1 MPRIISPEVRLEA
14 MRLYV
19 AGESSAKQITEKISD
34 QFGVDITIST
44 VYSWSKKFNWDDERI
59 QLQGNAS
66 VAVMECAQSSMPRP
80 SACDAALQLPDG
92 HLPSII

>member
-34 QFGVDITIST
+34 QFGVNITIST
-44 VYSWSKKFNWDDERI
+44 VYSWSKKFNWDEKRI

-66 VAVMECAQSSMPRP
+66 VAVMESESQRFGR
-80 SACDAALQLPDG
+80 LP
-92 HLPSII
+92 I